1 MLGDDVRRIEISDL
15 QNREGQ
21 HPLSAGP
28 RAGYQRDWL
37 IVWPLESARAHG
49 GLTEL
54 GNADLPDTQIR
65 ALRGFDLRASTFGK
79 TMPFFGN
86 ILPTLR
92 SYSGIEYPQSH
103 PPASFG
109 RGEDRKSARTMGLG
123 PRIHA
128 GRGSAVAGRASADF
142 CFRRDMSLQCA
153 ILGPDGATSRKR
165 ASAISGGSSSAPS
178 RPLHRRRRCPPRWLC

>member
-1 MLGDDVRRIEISDL
+1 MRDTRCGMLGDDVRRIEISDL

-28 RAGYQRDWL
+28 RAGYRREWL

-54 GNADLPDTQIR
+54 GNADLTDTQIR
-65 ALRGFDLRASTFGK
+65 ALRGFDLSFSTFGK

-92 SYSGIEYPQSH
+92 SYSGIE
-103 PPASFG
+103 
-109 RGEDRKSARTMGLG
+109 
-123 PRIHA
+123 
-128 GRGSAVAGRASADF
+128 
-142 CFRRDMSLQCA
+142 
-153 ILGPDGATSRKR
+153 
-165 ASAISGGSSSAPS
+165 
-178 RPLHRRRRCPPRWLC
+178 